1 MIPIDLLALAAL
13 LVATF
18 PGSAQEPAA
27 PPPDQPEAQKPEEA
41 VPFEIPDGLPASTLD
56 KLRALE
62 AQLRIRNER
71 IREADRFLKLERLI
85 LEENKRQRQIGVV
98 PQRQIQLIEVRVGEA
113 ESQLAARESERDQV
127 ALMLNELKRR
137 ISAGSPEPDAD
148 EIREAI
154 AADLRSSE
162 ARHLAKEARLRAAE
176 LQVDSELASQENYF
190 RAARDG
196 LASPMAM
203 QQAFFRVHDAQ
214 IWRDMME
221 AERNAAQIAMERDRR
236 RLKEFDLGDRVVEVT
251 LDDLASRVRWL
262 ENEVQILRDEVY
274 FLEET
279 RRQGRSA
286 GHERFGSR
294 DR

>member
-1 MIPIDLLALAAL
+1 
-13 LVATF
+13 
-18 PGSAQEPAA
+18 
-27 PPPDQPEAQKPEEA
+27 
-41 VPFEIPDGLPASTLD
+41 
-56 KLRALE
+56 
-62 AQLRIRNER
+62 
-71 IREADRFLKLERLI
+71 
-85 LEENKRQRQIGVV
+85 
-98 PQRQIQLIEVRVGEA
+98 
-113 ESQLAARESERDQV
+113 
-127 ALMLNELKRR
+127 
-137 ISAGSPEPDAD
+137 
-148 EIREAI
+148 
-154 AADLRSSE
+154 
-162 ARHLAKEARLRAAE
+162 
-176 LQVDSELASQENYF
+176 
-190 RAARDG
+190 
-196 LASPMAM
+196 MAM